1 MSAFEILK
9 HVAASCL
16 GVLIAISFKG
26 LLDCQVSVHRVGGE
40 SDVGEVAIGMCG

>member
-26 LLDCQVSVHRVGGE
+26 LLDHVRLASTELVENPV
-40 SDVGEVAIGMCG
+40 